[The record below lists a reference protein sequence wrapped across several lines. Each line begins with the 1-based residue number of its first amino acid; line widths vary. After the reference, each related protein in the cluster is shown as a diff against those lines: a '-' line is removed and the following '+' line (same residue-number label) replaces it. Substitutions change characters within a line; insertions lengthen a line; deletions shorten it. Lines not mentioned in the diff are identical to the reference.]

1 MSLAAAH
8 TAPGLTVRALH
19 PALGAEVTGLD
30 LRRPL
35 DSATM
40 KAVHDAWMEHLVL
53 VFPRQRL
60 TDEEQIAFSRQFG
73 DLEVHHQAIL
83 KSSKTPEI
91 FRVSN
96 VDENGTLLP
105 PTEKTVAQLSVTRY
119 WHTDSSFRA
128 NPSMGS
134 LLRCVEVARSG
145 GMTCFTNMYR
155 VWEDLPE
162 RLKAQVRGR
171 RARHDFEFLTTLAPT
186 RTLTDAERAAMPPVW
201 QPLVRRHPVT
211 GRVSLYISPIYNDAV
226 DGLERAAAGRLI
238 AELTEM
244 AGRTEY
250 VYPHRWEADD
260 LMIWDNRCTMH
271 RVTPYDPAERRVMH
285 RTTVVGD
292 GAVIAA

>member
-35 DSATM
+35 DAATM

-53 VFPRQRL
+53 VFPHQRL

-119 WHTDSSFRA
+119 WHTDSSFKRIPATYSMLSARA
-128 NPSMGS
+128 IPDD
-134 LLRCVEVARSG
+134 G
-145 GMTCFTNMYR
+145 GDTEFADCR
-155 VWEDLPE
+155 AAWDSLPE
-162 RLKAQVRGR
+162 ALKARIFDLV
-171 RARHDFEFLTTLAPT
+171 A
-186 RTLTDAERAAMPPVW
+186 AEIDVAIR
-201 QPLVRRHPVT
+201 
-211 GRVSLYISPIYNDAV
+211 
-226 DGLERAAAGRLI
+226 
-238 AELTEM
+238 
-244 AGRTEY
+244 
-250 VYPHRWEADD
+250 
-260 LMIWDNRCTMH
+260 
-271 RVTPYDPAERRVMH
+271 
-285 RTTVVGD
+285 
-292 GAVIAA
+292 